1 MCDESDESTY
11 GPMGKALTSLTSGA
25 LKTSGSLLK
34 RAIPLSAPA
43 IFRMDK
49 LTTFSLIGLALSLYA
64 VYVEMKKEA
73 DSSFEAVC
81 DISETM
87 SCSKV
92 FLSEQGK
99 IWSFLGII
107 PKGSVLDQPNAVYG
121 AAFYVMVMILDSVD
135 PSVKSAN
142 SLLMFLSTFG
152 AGLSAYLAKILVYD
166 LQDTCLVCFGSYVCN
181 AVILFGASRRFF
193 LSGNNRGLQSKGLSH
208 SSIDDIYK
216 KSKEAKS
223 K

>member
-1 MCDESDESTY
+1 
-11 GPMGKALTSLTSGA
+11 MGKALAGLSHSV
-25 LKTSGSLLK
+25 LKRSGSLLAQ
-34 RAIPLSAPA
+34 AIPLSAPT
-43 IFRMDK
+43 ILRMGK

-64 VYVEMKKEA
+64 VYVEMKKES

-81 DISETM
+81 DISETI

-121 AAFYVMVMILDSVD
+121 ALFYVMVMILDSID

-142 SLLMFLSTFG
+142 SLLMALGVAG

-181 AVILFGASRRFF
+181 TVILFGAGRRYF
-193 LSGNNRGLQSKGLSH
+193 LSGNNRALTSKGLSH
-208 SSIDDIYK
+208 SSIDDIYSKAK
-216 KSKEAKS
+216 KTR
-223 K
+223 